1 MSIDLVALETA
12 LETDPR
18 YDVAVRAGKNRD
30 LLALL
35 NEAETGQTVFQA
47 VAKDD
52 VLEAIGDGV
61 RSRTAA
67 QIEALRLY
75 TSGEQVDFRKPAI
88 RTELQEIFTGN
99 QPVQDRLRA
108 LATRTPSYGEAF
120 GEGSEVTLS
129 DLWKV
134 LPQIPKSYMAQYLAR
149 G

>member
-18 YDVAVRAGKNRD
+18 YDVAVRAGKNRN

-99 QPVQDRLRA
+99 QPVQDRLQA

-120 GEGSEVTLS
+120 GGEVTLR
-129 DLWKV
+129 DLWAV
-134 LPQIPKSYMAQYLAR
+134 LKQIPKSYMAQYLAR

>member
-1 MSIDLVALETA
+1 MSIDLNALKTA

-18 YDVAVRAGKNRD
+18 YDAGVRAGRNEE

-35 NEAETGQTVFQA
+35 KVAETGQTVFQS
-47 VAKDD
+47 VSRDD

-61 RSRTAA
+61 RSLTSA

-88 RTELQEIFTGN
+88 LTEVREILSAN
-99 QPVQDRLRA
+99 QPVLDRLQAVAQR
-108 LATRTPSYGEAF
+108 TRTFGEAF
-120 GEGSEVTLS
+120 GGEVTLR
-129 DLWKV
+129 DLWAV
-134 LPQIPKSYMAQYLAR
+134 LKQIPKSYMAQYLAR